1 MKVLMTGTQGY
12 IGYLAA
18 PLLMARGHDVI
29 GVDTGLYQ
37 EGQLY
42 AFGVAVTPAC
52 LHRDIRRIEPVDLEG
67 MDAVVH
73 LAELSN
79 DPLAQLNPELSF
91 EINHRGSVRLA
102 KLAKQAGVRRFV
114 YASSCSVYGTGS
126 GEFKDETSAPDP
138 QTAYAECKVRVERD
152 VGALA
157 GDDFSPTFLR
167 NATAF
172 GPSPRMRFDIV
183 LNNLAGHAWTTNVI
197 RMTSDG
203 SPWRPL
209 VHVRDIGE
217 AIACVLEAPR
227 EAVHAEVFNVGDSE
241 QNYRVR
247 EIAEIVSETFP
258 DCKLTVGSSDGDN
271 RSYRVSFE
279 KIRDRVPAFR
289 CRYSAR
295 DGAQQ
300 LLELF
305 RRIDMEPETFGA
317 RPFTR
322 LRQLEHLIRTSQVD
336 EELFWREP

>member
-12 IGYLAA
+12 IGCLAA
-18 PLLMARGHDVI
+18 PLLAERGHDVT

-42 AFGVAVTPAC
+42 ANGASVTPAC
-52 LHRDIRRIEPVDLEG
+52 LHRDIRRIEAADLED

-102 KLAKQAGVRRFV
+102 GLAKQAGVERFV

-126 GEFKDETSAPDP
+126 GEFKDETSEPNP

-157 GDDFSPTFLR
+157 GDGFSPTFLR
-167 NATAF
+167 NATAY

-183 LNNLAGHAWTTNVI
+183 LNNLSGHAWTSKVI

-209 VHVRDIGE
+209 VHVKDIGE
-217 AIACVLEAPR
+217 AIAAVLEAPR
-227 EAVHAEVFNVGDSE
+227 EAVHGEIFNVGDSDE
-241 QNYRVR
+241 NYRVR
-247 EIAEIVSETFP
+247 EIAEIVSSTFP
-258 DCKLTVGSSDGDN
+258 GCELTVGSSDGDN
-271 RSYRVSFE
+271 RSYRVSFD
-279 KIRDRVPAFR
+279 KIREKVPAFR
-289 CRYSAR
+289 TRRTAR
-295 DGAQQ
+295 DGAEQ
-300 LLELF
+300 LLALF
-305 RRIDMEPETFGA
+305 RRIDMEPETFAA

-322 LRQLEHLIRTSQVD
+322 LKQLEHLIRTRQLDD
-336 EELFWREP
+336 ELYWRET